1 MAWYNYW
8 HALWPM
14 KNNPNFFLAVGFC
27 LCSSV
32 TALGAE
38 EFLLDLFSNEDIE
51 VGCESSLGSFSR
63 SRGGER
69 ALNLP
74 DEDLVMILFSTG
86 LGVLLMGEDDLV
98 TGGSSYLR
106 VS

>member
-1 MAWYNYW
+1 
-8 HALWPM
+8 M
-14 KNNPNFFLAVGFC
+14 KNNPNFFLAFGFC

-32 TALGAE
+32 AALGAE
-38 EFLLDLFSNEDIE
+38 EFLLDLFSKEDIE

>member
-8 HALWPM
+8 HALWPI

-32 TALGAE
+32 AALGAE
-38 EFLLDLFSNEDIE
+38 EFLLEDIE
-51 VGCESSLGSFSR
+51 VGCGSSLGGFSR
-63 SRGGER
+63 SRGGDR

-74 DEDLVMILFSTG
+74 DEDLVKILFSIG